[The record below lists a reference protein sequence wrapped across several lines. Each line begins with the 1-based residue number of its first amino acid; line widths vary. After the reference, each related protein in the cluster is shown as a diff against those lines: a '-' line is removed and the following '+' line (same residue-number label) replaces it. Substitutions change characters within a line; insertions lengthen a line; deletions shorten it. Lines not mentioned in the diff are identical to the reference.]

1 MKLKTKSILNVVDA
15 HGKAVLKMD
24 RASGLIQLTIT
35 KRGNDYLVGEH
46 PDGKI
51 YKTDQKLLALQ
62 LDDFAMF
69 INSWA

>member
-1 MKLKTKSILNVVDA
+1 MKLKTKSILNVIDT

-24 RASGLIQLTIT
+24 RASGLIQLIIT

-46 PDGKI
+46 PGGKI

-69 INSWA
+69 IEKWS

>member
-1 MKLKTKSILNVVDA
+1 MKLKTKSILNVVDT

-35 KRGNDYLVGEH
+35 KRGNDYLIGEH
-46 PDGKI
+46 HGGKI